1 VFNSLVANRRL
12 AFRLVAVQAAVA
24 AAVSA
29 GFLLLQGPRESLAA
43 ALGGGAVA
51 VGSMVLAWRALVG
64 PAMSAGTA
72 LGRMVSGLLLKWV
85 LVVGVL
91 YLALSRFGLPAP
103 PLLAGIVATMIAPF
117 LTQGFQ
123 SKGLQ

>member
-1 VFNSLVANRRL
+1 
-12 AFRLVAVQAAVA
+12 
-24 AAVSA
+24 
-29 GFLLLQGPRESLAA
+29 
-43 ALGGGAVA
+43 
-51 VGSMVLAWRALVG
+51 
-64 PAMSAGTA
+64 
-72 LGRMVSGLLLKWV
+72 MVSGLLLKWV

-91 YLALSRFGLPAP
+91 YLALARLGLPAP